1 MDDDDRAELAELRAR
16 AYGPSP
22 AVEMDAAAWVR
33 LQELESASRR
43 RTFDAAAPAFPPAA
57 APLTTVPT
65 ASASASP
72 ASLVESPMAQP
83 EVAAEREP
91 TTPSQSLR
99 TRRRRA
105 VSRRMRWVWAASLL
119 AVAAVSAAATY
130 AVTSVRP
137 VDPTT
142 GLVPAALLDPDP
154 AIGLPS
160 DFWNGALADV
170 EVYEYFG
177 IWAMR
182 SDNDVFGKGDCVL
195 ITSAESIS
203 AQDGSLTGPVYMGCE
218 AGGLPATVQF
228 ALDAEWPDAVLE
240 QHPVGTGLRFVLN
253 DDRVGVF
260 VSPVHPTPSPSAG
273 SASR

>member
-1 MDDDDRAELAELRAR
+1 MDDDDRGELAELRAR

-22 AVEMDAAAWVR
+22 AVEMDAAAWDR
-33 LQELESASRR
+33 LQKLEAASRR
-43 RTFDAAAPAFPPAA
+43 RTFDAAAPA
-57 APLTTVPT
+57 

-72 ASLVESPMAQP
+72 ASSVESPARLP
-83 EVAAEREP
+83 EASESEP
-91 TTPSQSLR
+91 TTPSQRLR
-99 TRRRRA
+99 TRLRPA
-105 VSRRMRWVWAASLL
+105 VSRRMRWVWAASLV
-119 AVAAVSAAATY
+119 AVAAVSAVATY
-130 AVTSVRP
+130 AVASVRP

-154 AIGLPS
+154 ALRLPS

-182 SDNDVFGKGDCVL
+182 SDKDDFGKGDCVL
-195 ITSAESIS
+195 ITAAEGIT
-203 AQDGSLTGPVYMGCE
+203 AQGGSLTGPVYVGCE

-240 QHPVGTGLRFVLN
+240 QHPVGTGLRFILSG
-253 DDRVGVF
+253 DQVGVF
-260 VSPVHPTPSPSAG
+260 VSPALPTPTSSAG